1 MKETYYVGFEVKGIC
16 YMEIEAESAH
26 EAMKEAVR
34 KMDYVDVGSI
44 RMEAFNDYKVIE
56 VLDEN
61 EKRVY

>member
-16 YMEIEAESAH
+16 YMEIEAESVH
-26 EAMKEAVR
+26 EAMEEAER
-34 KMDYVDVGSI
+34 KMDYADVGSI
-44 RMEAFNDYKVIE
+44 RMEALNSYKVNE